1 MAPRTNTGAVA
12 HGDVAPEPA
21 EPLSLLGPDGT
32 LADGYEP
39 PLDDDELVAAFR
51 LMVLSRATSERA
63 VSLQRQGRLGTIATP
78 DGQEAAMVGS
88 VFALD
93 TERDWLVPSYR
104 EMPAMIHMGLPLARF
119 LLYYRGHPLGNQIP
133 PGVNMMPVQISL
145 GTQVPH
151 AVGLGWGLRHQGSD
165 AVVLVHFGEGA
176 SSEGDVHEAMN
187 LAGVRRAPVVFVL
200 EDNGW
205 AISTPVASQS
215 ATKSFALRAPG
226 YGFPG
231 ELVDGNDLFAVYDA
245 TRRAVERARAGDGP
259 TLIEARTYR
268 LAPHNTA
275 DDSSRYVDPAQLEQA
290 RTRDPFPR
298 LRAFLASSG
307 LLDDESEQRIRG
319 EVGEEIAAAVTQ
331 MESEAEFAV
340 GQLFEHVYAT
350 LPPRLEQQRHALA
363 DEEEAP
369 G

>member
-1 MAPRTNTGAVA
+1 MAPRSSAEAVA
-12 HGDVAPEPA
+12 RPELLPRPA
-21 EPLSLLGPDGT
+21 EPLSFLGPEGT

-39 PLDDDELVAAFR
+39 PLDDDQLLAAFR

-88 VFALD
+88 VLTLD

-104 EMPAMIHMGLPLARF
+104 ELPALIHMGLPLARF
-119 LLYYRGHPLGNQIP
+119 LLYYRGHPHGNQPP
-133 PGVNMMPVQISL
+133 PGVNMLPVQISL

-151 AVGLGWGLRHQGSD
+151 AVGLAWGLRHQGSD

-205 AISTPVASQS
+205 AISTPVAKQS
-215 ATKSFALRAPG
+215 ATESFALRAPG

-231 ELVDGNDLFAVYDA
+231 QLVDGNDLFAVYEA
-245 TRRAVERARAGDGP
+245 TRGAVERARAGEGP

-268 LAPHNTA
+268 LAPHNTS
-275 DDSSRYVDPAQLEQA
+275 DDSTRYVDPTQLEEA
-290 RTRDPFPR
+290 WTRDPLAR
-298 LRAFLASSG
+298 LRT
-307 LLDDESEQRIRG
+307 LLVSRGVLDEESEQRIQE
-319 EVGEEIAAAVTQ
+319 EVRDEISAAVTQ
-331 MESEAEFAV
+331 MESEAEFAA
-340 GQLFEHVYAT
+340 GQLFEHVYGT
-350 LPPRLEQQRHALA
+350 LPPRLEQQRHGLQ
-363 DEEEAP
+363 DDTE
-369 G
+369 GDV

>member
-1 MAPRTNTGAVA
+1 MAPPRSSAEAPARGE
-12 HGDVAPEPA
+12 VAPPPA
-21 EPLSLLGPDGT
+21 GPLSFLAPDGT
-32 LADGYEP
+32 LVQAYEP
-39 PLDDDELVAAFR
+39 PLDDDALLAAFR

-63 VSLQRQGRLGTIATP
+63 VNLQRQGRLGTIATP

-88 VFALD
+88 VLALD
-93 TERDWLVPSYR
+93 THRDWLVPSYR
-104 EMPAMIHMGLPLARF
+104 EMPAMIHMGLPLSRF

-133 PGVNMMPVQISL
+133 PGVNMLPVQISL

-200 EDNGW
+200 QDNGW
-205 AISTPVASQS
+205 AISTPVAKQS
-215 ATKSFALRAPG
+215 ATQSFALRASG

-245 TRRAVERARAGDGP
+245 TRRAVERARAGEGP

-268 LAPHNTA
+268 LAPHNTS
-275 DDSSRYVDPAQLEQA
+275 DDATRYVDPAQLEKA
-290 RTRDPFPR
+290 WTRDPLAR
-298 LRAFLASSG
+298 LRTFLASRG
-307 LLDDESEQRIRG
+307 LLDDESEQRIRD
-319 EVGEEIAAAVTQ
+319 EASEEIAAAVRQ
-331 MESEAEFAV
+331 MESEAEFDAE
-340 GQLFEHVYAT
+340 QLFEHVYESR
-350 LPPRLEQQRHALA
+350 PPRLERQRSALQ
-363 DEEEAP
+363 DEGA